1 MKRVLSMIGMLLVC
15 VAVTSH
21 AQEMRSRAGAH
32 GAYSVGGDIEE
43 SKAGF
48 GAQAELA
55 VNSNFSIE
63 LALSRFSDE
72 YNEAGISLEQDL
84 TTIGVSAVYRAALGE
99 NVHGYLIGGLDYNI
113 VDMDASIDPA
123 VYGIS
128 MNADVDV
135 DNEVGFHVG
144 AGLNFPLQN
153 NWELFAEYR
162 YTFLELEGDIS
173 VSAMGITESRSL
185 EGDYDFGLLK
195 VGVNYLF

>member
-1 MKRVLSMIGMLLVC
+1 MIGMLLVC

-21 AQEMRSRAGAH
+21 AQEIRISRTGAH

-43 SKAGF
+43 SKVGF

-55 VNSNFSIE
+55 INSQFSIE

-72 YNEAGISLEQDL
+72 YDEAGISLEQDL
-84 TTIGVSAVYRAALGE
+84 TTIGVSVVYRAPLGE
-99 NVHGYLIGGLDYNI
+99 NVLGYLLCGLDYNI

-128 MNADVDV
+128 MNTDV
-135 DNEVGFHVG
+135 DNELGFHIG
-144 AGLNFPLQN
+144 AGLNFVLQS

-173 VSAMGITESRSL
+173 VSAMGISADESFD
-185 EGDYDFGLLK
+185 GDYNFGLVK

>member
-1 MKRVLSMIGMLLVC
+1 
-15 VAVTSH
+15 
-21 AQEMRSRAGAH
+21 
-32 GAYSVGGDIEE
+32 
-43 SKAGF
+43 
-48 GAQAELA
+48 
-55 VNSNFSIE
+55 
-63 LALSRFSDE
+63 
-72 YNEAGISLEQDL
+72 
-84 TTIGVSAVYRAALGE
+84 
-99 NVHGYLIGGLDYNI
+99 
-113 VDMDASIDPA
+113 MDASIDPA